1 MLLGDVFD
9 FWRGRPAEAIR
20 DSRYFFQKLSELNL
34 KISYVIG
41 NHDHHLAVMHQECQ
55 IIEKLAAGGWGGES
69 YPIYHQSIRQFQ
81 SVHGLSLEMILS
93 PFYSIGQGVTIGA
106 SSSRMVHLR
115 EHQTFSFLLMG
126 P

>member
-1 MLLGDVFD
+1 MWRFGQECKELVLLGDVFD

-55 IIEKLAAGGWGGES
+55 IIEKLAGGGEWGVIS
-69 YPIYHQSIRQFQ
+69 HLPPEHTPV
-81 SVHGLSLEMILS
+81 SVCAWIEPRDDIISLL
-93 PFYSIGQGVTIGA
+93 
-106 SSSRMVHLR
+106 
-115 EHQTFSFLLMG
+115 
-126 P
+126 